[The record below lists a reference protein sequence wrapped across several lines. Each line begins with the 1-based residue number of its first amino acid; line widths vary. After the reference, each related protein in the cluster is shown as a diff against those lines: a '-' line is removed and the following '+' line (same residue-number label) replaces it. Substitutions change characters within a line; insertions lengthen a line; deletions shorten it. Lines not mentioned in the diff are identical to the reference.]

1 MLLKQNNYDV
11 ILSGAILPA
20 SPTML
25 GALRSRRIFCRSA
38 KDPSTPQNS
47 AIAPFCVAQDDKFKI
62 LLYLVTLLLM
72 FGCSKHESAASKD
85 SLFAQPLKDSVVP
98 PPSQDPKSGLWVD
111 SSVVRQQPDI
121 NALKRLSPIQVVG
134 IYEAYRPLR
143 NSSTTQEQVDSFLAK
158 HKITAKELHSILAE
172 GDRLGWLHANGH

>member
-1 MLLKQNNYDV
+1 MFKLWLFV
-11 ILSGAILPA
+11 II
-20 SPTML
+20 
-25 GALRSRRIFCRSA
+25 AL
-38 KDPSTPQNS
+38 
-47 AIAPFCVAQDDKFKI
+47 VM
-62 LLYLVTLLLM
+62 V
-72 FGCSKHESAASKD
+72 GCSKHESAASKD
-85 SLFAQPLKDSVVP
+85 SLFVQPLKDSLVP
-98 PPSQDPKSGLWVD
+98 PPSEDLKTGLWID

-158 HKITAKELHSILAE
+158 QKITAKELHSILAE